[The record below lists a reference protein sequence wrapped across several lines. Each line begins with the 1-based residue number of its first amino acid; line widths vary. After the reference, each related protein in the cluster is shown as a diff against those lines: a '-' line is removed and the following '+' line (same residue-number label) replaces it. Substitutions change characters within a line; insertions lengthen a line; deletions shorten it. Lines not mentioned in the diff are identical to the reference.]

1 MYGVGLCDSV
11 MSFSVEL
18 CNTDAGLGK
27 DLDSIYTSLWIN
39 QEALGNTTGER
50 KTIQFPKEKLENN
63 GNVV

>member
-50 KTIQFPKEKLENN
+50 KTI
-63 GNVV
+63 